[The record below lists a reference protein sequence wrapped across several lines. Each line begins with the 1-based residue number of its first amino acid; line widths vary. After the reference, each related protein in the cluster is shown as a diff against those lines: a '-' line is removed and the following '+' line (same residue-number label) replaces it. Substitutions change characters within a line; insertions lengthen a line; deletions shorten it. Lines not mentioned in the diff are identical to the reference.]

1 MGYLL
6 PRAVIVLIAWGTT
19 CLIMNSFTSVDPLV
33 FYVAG
38 GVWAFVGLICFGYLH
53 KLRREEDEG
62 FARAIARA
70 RAARTNSTIVRLSR
84 LDAPCP
90 VRHRARRGSS
100 RGCGRRR
107 PQNRWAARSPYLPA

>member
-38 GVWAFVGLICFGYLH
+38 GVWAFVGLIAFGYIN
-53 KLRREEDEG
+53 KLRREEDAQ
-62 FARAIARA
+62 FAHAIARA
-70 RAARTNSTIVRLSR
+70 RAA
-84 LDAPCP
+84 AP
-90 VRHRARRGSS
+90 SQQS
-100 RGCGRRR
+100 
-107 PQNRWAARSPYLPA
+107 